1 MGYENGK
8 IYAIRSHQTDDIYI
22 GSTTQP
28 LYKRLSS
35 HKANFKDKSYRYVS
49 SNELLKYDDVYI
61 ELLQGYCCDNKMEL
75 LKREG
80 EFIRSMDCVN
90 KRVAG
95 RTKQEY
101 LEDTK
106 EYRKKWGEEY
116 YEINKDKIKI
126 KKREYYEANQDKI
139 KEYNKENKEKM
150 KIKNKEYREANQDK
164 IKEYNKEYREANK
177 DKLKEYRENNK
188 DKIKE
193 WYETNK
199 EKNHKK
205 YDCECGGKYTHQTKS
220 QHFKTQ
226 KHIIHFQ

>member
-28 LYKRLSS
+28 LYKRFSS

-49 SNELLKYDDVYI
+49 VNELLKYDDVYI

-95 RTKQEY
+95 RTHKEHY
-101 LEDTK
+101 ED
-106 EYRKKWGEEY
+106 
-116 YEINKDKIKI
+116 
-126 KKREYYEANQDKI
+126 
-139 KEYNKENKEKM
+139 
-150 KIKNKEYREANQDK
+150 
-164 IKEYNKEYREANK
+164 
-177 DKLKEYRENNK
+177 NK

-193 WYETNK
+193 QVKAYSEAHK
-199 EKNHKK
+199 EERHKRVI
-205 YDCECGGKYTHQTKS
+205 CECGGKYQKKHKTD
-220 QHFKTQ
+220 HFKTK
-226 KHIIHFQ
+226 KHINHFQ